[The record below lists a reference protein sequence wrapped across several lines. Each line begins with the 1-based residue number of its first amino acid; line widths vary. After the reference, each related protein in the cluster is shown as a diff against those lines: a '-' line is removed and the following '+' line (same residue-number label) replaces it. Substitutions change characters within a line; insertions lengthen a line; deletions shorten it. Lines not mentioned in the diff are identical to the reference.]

1 MHDIESTNVPQR
13 YQHVGKPPHL
23 KTLFVTKTQDEGT
36 YTPAK
41 ATAGLESRWC
51 SFSLFN
57 SVMFR
62 LVLDFRLG
70 VWLASISKFF
80 WVSLKM

>member
-41 ATAGLESRWC
+41 ATAGLESR
-51 SFSLFN
+51 
-57 SVMFR
+57 
-62 LVLDFRLG
+62 
-70 VWLASISKFF
+70 
-80 WVSLKM
+80 